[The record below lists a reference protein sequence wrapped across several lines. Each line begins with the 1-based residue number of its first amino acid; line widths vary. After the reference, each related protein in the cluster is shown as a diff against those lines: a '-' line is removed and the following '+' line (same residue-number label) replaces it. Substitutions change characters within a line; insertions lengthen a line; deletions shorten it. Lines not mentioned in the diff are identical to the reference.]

1 MRHSCNSRWY
11 RPLRGTVQYHSGTGT
26 VTAAVETIDGHYC
39 IAEAIIS
46 AGRQCTVEGYVWKD
60 EVVVYGVIDSLR
72 EGPEGSSFSRYQYP
86 SELPA
91 RIIDRMR
98 DICRRLMRHIG
109 YVDAPFNIE
118 FFWDE
123 QRDEIWLLEI
133 NTRISK
139 SHAPLFFLVDGCY
152 HHKIMLDLALQRP
165 PDFPYRQGQF
175 ARAAKIMLRRFQ
187 DAQVTRVP
195 SAEEIRRLEAERPG
209 TTIQIMVREGMQL
222 SSLRDQ
228 DSYSYEVAVLFIG
241 ANRKAEL
248 EASYRH
254 IVDRLPLEFSPL
266 PS

>member
-1 MRHSCNSRWY
+1 L
-11 RPLRGTVQYHSGTGT
+11 P
-26 VTAAVETIDGHYC
+26 AAVQGIDGHHC

-46 AGRQCTVEGYVWKD
+46 AGRQCTVEGYAWED

-72 EGPEGSSFSRYQYP
+72 EGPEASSFARYQYP

-91 RIIDRMR
+91 SVIARME
-98 DICRRLMRHIG
+98 DICRRLMRHIA

-123 QRDEIWLLEI
+123 QRDEIWLLGI

-139 SHAPLFFLVDGCY
+139 SHGPLFFLVDGCY

-165 PDFPYRQGQF
+165 PNSPHRQGRF
-175 ARAAKIMLRRFQ
+175 ARAAKIMLRHLE
-187 DAQVTRVP
+187 DARVTRVT
-195 SAEEIRRLEAERPG
+195 SAEEIRRLEADNPG
-209 TTIQIMVREGMQL
+209 TIVQIMVREGVQL

-228 DSYSYEVAVLFIG
+228 DSYTYEVAVLFIG
-241 ANRKAEL
+241 ANSKAEL
-248 EASYRH
+248 EASYSR